1 MLQAAPQEVPGLL
14 ASQRAGT
21 HCRKGRMSVKGCS
34 GGAGKCF
41 TCSLQRFQFSCGD
54 SVLRIPKLA
63 FRYQLVVEMTGKKE
77 VDWWGIRGKE
87 KLGI

>member
-14 ASQRAGT
+14 ACT
-21 HCRKGRMSVKGCS
+21 HCKKGRMSVKGCS

-41 TCSLQRFQFSCGD
+41 TSSLQRFQFSCGD

-63 FRYQLVVEMTGKKE
+63 FQYQRVVEMTGKKE
-77 VDWWGIRGKE
+77 VDCWGLRGKE